1 MSGEGEGRKR
11 ISMLYKLW
19 VLAYRDLGR
28 NRRRTI
34 MTTVAVAL
42 GLALLI
48 LMNGYI
54 AGVMDGA
61 LQNNI
66 RLKTGHVQI
75 RASSYN
81 EADLSL
87 QWRDLLSEPAQ
98 IVARASA
105 MPEVRAAAPVLWA
118 GGVIATS
125 NDSLGLQITGIDT
138 ASAIYDPIRSAMVAG
153 DFLAADDR
161 SGILI
166 GQHLAEDLGLG
177 LGRDVSLTVVDSD
190 GQADEGIFTVRG
202 LFNTGIPSYDE
213 STVLMPLSKAQ
224 AFARADKR
232 ASAIILMLNSQ
243 DATASVVA
251 ALQSPGVQVLTW
263 SDMNQLIVQ
272 TLQSSLAFY
281 YILDGVVI
289 LIVAVII
296 ANTLL
301 MSVFERIR
309 EMGIL
314 SALGMKGY
322 HLTQMLLLE
331 ATCLGL
337 GGIALGLI
345 LGLSGVAYITYVGI
359 PIGDLASAAG
369 NSVALGSTIYGRFVP
384 DTFAG
389 LSLATLLIILA
400 ASLYPAWYASRLE
413 PAEALRG

>member
-1 MSGEGEGRKR
+1 
-11 ISMLYKLW
+11 MLYKLW

-28 NRRRTI
+28 NRRRTG
-34 MTTVAVAL
+34 MTMIAVAL

-54 AGVMDGA
+54 AGAMDGA
-61 LQNNI
+61 LQNSI
-66 RLKTGHVQI
+66 RLKTGHLQI

-87 QWRDLLSEPAQ
+87 QWKDLLNEPEQ
-98 IVARASA
+98 IVARARA
-105 MPEVRAAAPVLWA
+105 LPEVRAVAPVLWA

-125 NDSLGLQITGIDT
+125 SDSLGLQMSGIDT
-138 ASAIYDPIRSAMVAG
+138 GSAIYDPIRTAMVAG

-166 GQHLAEDLGLG
+166 GRRLAENLGLG

-232 ASAIILMLNSQ
+232 ASAIIVMLNHQ
-243 DATASVVA
+243 EASTSVAA
-251 ALQSPGVQVLTW
+251 ALQAPGVQILTW
-263 SDMNQLIVQ
+263 SDLNQLIVQ
-272 TLQSSLAFY
+272 TLQTSLAFY

-314 SALGMKGY
+314 STLGMKGR
-322 HLTQMLLLE
+322 HIMQMLLLE
-331 ATCLGL
+331 AVCLGL

-345 LGLSGVAYITYVGI
+345 IGLSGVAYITYVGI
-359 PIGDLASAAG
+359 PIGDIASVAG
-369 NSVALGSTIYGRFVP
+369 TSVALGSTINGRFVP
-384 DTFAG
+384 GTFAG

-400 ASLYPAWYASRLE
+400 AALYPAWYAARLE

>member
-1 MSGEGEGRKR
+1 
-11 ISMLYKLW
+11 MLYKLW

-28 NRRRTI
+28 NRRRTG
-34 MTTVAVAL
+34 MTMIAVAL

-54 AGVMDGA
+54 AGAMDGA
-61 LQNNI
+61 LQNSI
-66 RLKTGHVQI
+66 RLKTGHLQI

-87 QWRDLLSEPAQ
+87 QWKDLLNEPEQ
-98 IVARASA
+98 IVARARA
-105 MPEVRAAAPVLWA
+105 LPEVRAVAPVLWA

-125 NDSLGLQITGIDT
+125 SDSLGLQMSGIDT
-138 ASAIYDPIRSAMVAG
+138 GSAIYDPIRTAMVAG

-166 GQHLAEDLGLG
+166 GRRLAENLGLG

-232 ASAIILMLNSQ
+232 ASAIIVMLNHQEAS
-243 DATASVVA
+243 ASVAA
-251 ALQSPGVQVLTW
+251 ALQAPGVQVLTW
-263 SDMNQLIVQ
+263 SDLNQLIVQ
-272 TLQSSLAFY
+272 TLQTSLAFY

-314 SALGMKGY
+314 SALGMKGR
-322 HLTQMLLLE
+322 HIMQMLLLE
-331 ATCLGL
+331 AACLGL

-345 LGLSGVAYITYVGI
+345 IGLSGVAYITYVGI
-359 PIGDLASAAG
+359 PIGDIASVAG
-369 NSVALGSTIYGRFVP
+369 TSVALGSTINGRFVP
-384 DTFAG
+384 GTFAG

-400 ASLYPAWYASRLE
+400 AALYPAWYAARLE

>member
-1 MSGEGEGRKR
+1 
-11 ISMLYKLW
+11 MLYKLW

-28 NRRRTI
+28 NRRRTG
-34 MTTVAVAL
+34 MTMIAVAL

-54 AGVMDGA
+54 AGAMDGA
-61 LQNNI
+61 LQNSI
-66 RLKTGHVQI
+66 RLKTGHLQI

-87 QWRDLLSEPAQ
+87 QWKDLLNEPEQ
-98 IVARASA
+98 IVARARA
-105 MPEVRAAAPVLWA
+105 LPEVRAVAPVLWA

-125 NDSLGLQITGIDT
+125 SDSLGLQMSGIDT
-138 ASAIYDPIRSAMVAG
+138 GSAIYDPIRTAMVAG

-166 GQHLAEDLGLG
+166 GRRLAENLGLG

-232 ASAIILMLNSQ
+232 ASAIIVMLNHQEAS
-243 DATASVVA
+243 ASVAA
-251 ALQSPGVQVLTW
+251 ALQAPGVQVLTW
-263 SDMNQLIVQ
+263 SDLNQLIVQ
-272 TLQSSLAFY
+272 TLQTSLAFY

-314 SALGMKGY
+314 SALGMKGR
-322 HLTQMLLLE
+322 HIMQMLLLE
-331 ATCLGL
+331 AVCLGL

-345 LGLSGVAYITYVGI
+345 IGLSGVAYITYVGI
-359 PIGDLASAAG
+359 PIGDIASVAG
-369 NSVALGSTIYGRFVP
+369 TSVALGSTINGRFVP
-384 DTFAG
+384 GTFAG

-400 ASLYPAWYASRLE
+400 AALYPAWYAARLE

>member
-1 MSGEGEGRKR
+1 
-11 ISMLYKLW
+11 MLYKLW

-28 NRRRTI
+28 NRRRTG
-34 MTTVAVAL
+34 MTMIAVAL

-54 AGVMDGA
+54 AGAMDGA
-61 LQNNI
+61 LQNSI
-66 RLKTGHVQI
+66 RLKTGHLQI

-87 QWRDLLSEPAQ
+87 QWKDLLNEPEQ
-98 IVARASA
+98 IVARARA
-105 MPEVRAAAPVLWA
+105 MPEVRAVAPVLWA

-125 NDSLGLQITGIDT
+125 SDSLGLQISGIDT
-138 ASAIYDPIRSAMVAG
+138 GSAIYDPIRTAMVAG

-166 GQHLAEDLGLG
+166 GRRLAENLGLG

-232 ASAIILMLNSQ
+232 ASAIIVMLNHQ
-243 DATASVVA
+243 EASTSVAA
-251 ALQSPGVQVLTW
+251 ALQAPGVQILTW
-263 SDMNQLIVQ
+263 SDLNQLIVQ
-272 TLQSSLAFY
+272 TLQTSLAFY

-314 SALGMKGY
+314 SALGMKGR
-322 HLTQMLLLE
+322 HIMQMLLLE
-331 ATCLGL
+331 AVCLGL

-345 LGLSGVAYITYVGI
+345 IGLSGVAYITYVGI
-359 PIGDLASAAG
+359 PIGDIASVAG
-369 NSVALGSTIYGRFVP
+369 TSVALGSTINGRFVP
-384 DTFAG
+384 GTFAG

-400 ASLYPAWYASRLE
+400 AALYPAWYAARLE

>member
-1 MSGEGEGRKR
+1 
-11 ISMLYKLW
+11 MLYKLW

-28 NRRRTI
+28 NRRRTG
-34 MTTVAVAL
+34 MTMIAVAL

-54 AGVMDGA
+54 AGAMDGA
-61 LQNNI
+61 LQNSI
-66 RLKTGHVQI
+66 RLKTGHLQI

-87 QWRDLLSEPAQ
+87 QWKDLLNEPEQ
-98 IVARASA
+98 IVARARA
-105 MPEVRAAAPVLWA
+105 LPEVRAAAPVLWA

-125 NDSLGLQITGIDT
+125 SDSLGLQMSGIDT
-138 ASAIYDPIRSAMVAG
+138 GSAIYDPIRTAMVAG

-166 GQHLAEDLGLG
+166 GRRLAENLGLG

-232 ASAIILMLNSQ
+232 ASAIIVMLNHQEAS
-243 DATASVVA
+243 ASVAA
-251 ALQSPGVQVLTW
+251 ALQAPGVQVLTW
-263 SDMNQLIVQ
+263 SDLNQLIVQ
-272 TLQSSLAFY
+272 TLQTSLAFY

-314 SALGMKGY
+314 SALGMKGR
-322 HLTQMLLLE
+322 HIMQMLLLE
-331 ATCLGL
+331 AACLGL

-345 LGLSGVAYITYVGI
+345 IGLSGVAYITYVGI
-359 PIGDLASAAG
+359 PIGDIASVAG
-369 NSVALGSTIYGRFVP
+369 TSVALGSTINGRFVP
-384 DTFAG
+384 GTFAG

-400 ASLYPAWYASRLE
+400 AALYPAWYAARLE